1 MITPT
6 EIKKKAINKYKAYL
20 QSIVE
25 GETFNPII
33 IIGDKKPD
41 EDTVKFEAE
50 LIELISHSKEKKG
63 YGYFIEYQK
72 VKTKR
77 HGLQDI
83 PITISFQSELD
94 YLKYIDKEKET
105 AKFREN
111 IVSIL
116 TSFPELKEWILKYPT
131 KVIENDWE
139 SLLKVCY
146 YFKCNP
152 QPHLFIRELPINVHT
167 KFIEQNDSIIK
178 ELLDI
183 IIAEY
188 VNFEE
193 KKFEIR
199 FNLKYDE
206 PLIRFRILD
215 EYVSRQLF
223 GGIDDISIP
232 ISEFQNMALPIHTVY
247 IVENKMNM
255 LTFPAHRKGVV
266 VFGKGFGVDI
276 MKNVEWLKTKKI
288 YYWGDLD
295 AHGFQILSEIRTH
308 FEQVESFMMDR
319 NTFDL
324 FYEGD
329 KGTETNVEKDL
340 CLTYEENEMF
350 KYLKENNLRLE
361 QEKIPLEYVITKI
374 PEHKNLMAINDCRGK
389 VIG

>member
-25 GETFNPII
+25 GETFNPIVI
-33 IIGDKKPD
+33 VGDKKPN

-50 LIELISHSKEKKG
+50 LIELMNHSKEKKG
-63 YGYFIEYQK
+63 YGYYIEYQK

-77 HGLQDI
+77 HGIQDI
-83 PITISFQSELD
+83 PTSISFQTEYD
-94 YLKYIDKEKET
+94 YLKYINKEKNT
-105 AKFREN
+105 AKFKKDITR
-111 IVSIL
+111 IL
-116 TSFPELKEWILKYPT
+116 SSFPELKDWIYKYPI

-139 SLLKVCY
+139 SLLNVCK
-146 YFKCNP
+146 YFKAVP
-152 QPHLFIRELPINVHT
+152 QPHLYIRELPIQVHT
-167 KFIEQNDSIIK
+167 KFIENNTGIIR

-193 KKFEIR
+193 KKFEPH

-206 PLIRFRILD
+206 AIVRFRILD
-215 EYVSRQLF
+215 ESIGQQLF
-223 GGIDDISIP
+223 DGIDDISIP
-232 ISEFQNMALPIHTVY
+232 ISEFQHLSLPVQTVY
-247 IVENKMNM
+247 VVENKINM
-255 LTFPAHRKGVV
+255 LTFPIKRDSIVIWGH
-266 VFGKGFGVDI
+266 GFGVDI
-276 MKNVEWLKTKKI
+276 MKNVEWLKSKKI

-295 AHGFQILSEIRTH
+295 AHGFQILSEIRTY

-340 CLTYEENEMF
+340 CLTSEESEMF

-361 QEKIPLEYVITKI
+361 QEKIPHEYAMTKI
-374 PEHKNLMAINDCRGK
+374 PQ
-389 VIG
+389 

>member
-1 MITPT
+1 MITPI
-6 EIKKKAINKYKAYL
+6 EIKKKAANKYKAYL

-25 GETFNPII
+25 GESFNPII
-33 IIGDKKPD
+33 IVGDKRPN
-41 EDTVKFEAE
+41 EDTVKFEEE
-50 LIELISHSKEKKG
+50 LTELISYSKEKKG
-63 YGYFIEYQK
+63 YGYTIEYQT

-77 HGLQDI
+77 HGIQDI
-83 PITISFQSELD
+83 PTSISFQTEYD
-94 YLKYIDKEKET
+94 YLKYINEEKDT
-105 AKFREN
+105 AKFKKD
-111 IVSIL
+111 VTSIL
-116 TSFPELKEWILKYPT
+116 SSYPELKDWIYKHPI

-139 SLLKVCY
+139 SLLKVCK
-146 YFKCNP
+146 YFKAVP
-152 QPHLFIRELPINVHT
+152 QPHLYIRELPIQVHT
-167 KFIEQNDSIIK
+167 KFIENNTGIIR

-188 VNFEE
+188 LNYEE
-193 KKFEIR
+193 KRFEPH

-206 PLIRFRILD
+206 TLVRFRILD
-215 EYVSRQLF
+215 EVICQQQF

-232 ISEFQNMALPIHTVY
+232 ISKFQNIALPIHTVY

-255 LTFPAHRKGVV
+255 LTFPAQSNGIV

-319 NTFDL
+319 HTFDL

-329 KGTETNVEKDL
+329 KGTETNIQKDL
-340 CLTYEENEMF
+340 CLTSEESEMF
-350 KYLKENNLRLE
+350 KYLKEYNLRLE
-361 QEKIPLEYVITKI
+361 QEKIPHEYARTKI
-374 PEHKNLMAINDCRGK
+374 PQ
-389 VIG
+389 